1 MKKEDLIEMARDP
14 RYIPGIYNYCD
25 YWCERCPFT
34 SRCLNYQSQEKDGI
48 SDGNDVSSREFWDKL
63 ADNFRLAKEMILEQ
77 AEELGIDLT
86 ETDMAEADLEESR
99 SRRDAEAHNLSVWSR
114 EYMTTVD
121 TWFKEKEAA
130 FQRRGDALIR
140 EHEMGLSGHN
150 PEKEVMDLKDCVD
163 VVRWYQCQINVKL
176 VRALM
181 QEEQRDDA
189 EDGFPSDSDG
199 SAKVALIGIDRSI
212 TAWIEM
218 CEQFPD
224 ERDGIIDVLVL
235 LDRIRKRTE
244 RDFPRARSFIRPGFD
259 TEPASPF

>member
-1 MKKEDLIEMARDP
+1 MASVFRRKYNRTVDGRKVKK
-14 RYIPGIYNYCD
+14 
-25 YWCERCPFT
+25 
-34 SRCLNYQSQEKDGI
+34 QSKCWY
-48 SDGNDVSSREFWDKL
+48 VKY
-63 ADNFRLAKEMILEQ
+63 
-77 AEELGIDLT
+77 
-86 ETDMAEADLEESR
+86 
-99 SRRDAEAHNLSVWSR
+99 RDAEGIERRVKG
-114 EYMTTVD
+114 
-121 TWFKEKEAA
+121 FKDKETA

-150 PEKEVMDLKDCVD
+150 PEREVMDLKNCVD

-181 QEEQRDDA
+181 QEEQQDDG

-199 SAKVALIGIDRSI
+199 SAKVGLIGIDRSI
-212 TAWIEM
+212 AAWIEM

-244 RDFPRARSFIRPGFD
+244 QDFPRARSFVRPGFD